1 MIQLKFENLMTEVLE
16 GVSGTEVVVSHCVFP
31 PNFTLPKHWHPG
43 EEFVYV
49 VEGALTLWLEG
60 KDAVTISAGEVIKV
74 PYKVVHTASTGDD
87 AVTLIAFRVHEEG
100 QPERVLVEDAT
111 AEAA

>member
-16 GVSGTEVVVSHCVFP
+16 GVAGTEVVVSHCVFP

-49 VEGALTLWLEG
+49 VEGALTLWQEG

-111 AEAA
+111 TEAA